1 VVLPRLVH
9 VDPHLSH
16 SLDDPVDPV
25 EIERMELRVWREA
38 TLQQHLHSPRVG
50 AVPGLGDLTYPDAFR
65 AIWPGLVYAGG
76 APAVAC

>member
-1 VVLPRLVH
+1 
-9 VDPHLSH
+9 
-16 SLDDPVDPV
+16 
-25 EIERMELRVWREA
+25 MELRVWREA